1 MENIVEKKVND
12 FCAYLQKEAAASKE
26 ESDRLIA
33 AGHSDDANLEKIRG
47 NIPGIFEA
55 LVKAAARG
63 AETVEQLQE
72 RFPKKAEQIMT
83 TWRLHCAIA
92 RRNGDTQACVIEE
105 IKLQKADELLAAF
118 AREMEA

>member
-1 MENIVEKKVND
+1 MENMQNKLETYIA
-12 FCAYLQKEAAASKE
+12 FLQAETTASQK
-26 ESDRLIA
+26 ESDRLMA
-33 AGHSDDANLEKIRG
+33 ENRADDANLEKVRG

-63 AETVEQLQE
+63 AETTEQLQE

-83 TWRLHCAIA
+83 TWRLHGSIA
-92 RRNGDTQACVIEE
+92 RRNGDTRACVIEE
-105 IKLQKADELLAAF
+105 IKLQKAEELLAEF